1 MKFRHVA
8 AAMLVAATALL
19 ATAAPAA
26 AHAGLKSSNPAEGA
40 SLATAPS
47 KIELTFGEAVKPD
60 TITVTGADGTKWE
73 TGAPTVVDAVVT
85 LPVTPAG
92 PAGKYV
98 IAYKVT
104 SADGDPVAGTVNF
117 TLTAAVAPSTSAA
130 PTTSSSAAAPSS
142 SAPATSATP
151 QPQAQSDSGGGFPA
165 WGWILVVIVVLAVV
179 GGVLVARRRGPSTPN
194 GE

>member
-8 AAMLVAATALL
+8 AAMLVAVTALL
-19 ATAAPAA
+19 ATAAPAS

-73 TGAPTVVDAVVT
+73 TGAPTVTDAVVT
-85 LPVTPAG
+85 VPVTPAG

-104 SADGDPVAGTVNF
+104 SEDGDPVSGTVNF
-117 TLTAAVAPSTSAA
+117 TLTAAVAPSTTAA

-142 SAPATSATP
+142 TAPPTSATP
-151 QPQAQSDSGGGFPA
+151 TPQAQSDSGGGLPA
-165 WGWILVVIVVLAVV
+165 WVWILIAVVVVAVLA
-179 GGVLVARRRGPSTPN
+179 GVILARRRGPSTPS

>member
-8 AAMLVAATALL
+8 ATVLAAATALL
-19 ATAAPAA
+19 ATAVPAS

-47 KIELTFGEAVKPD
+47 KIELTFGEAVKPN
-60 TITVTGADGTKWE
+60 TITVTGADGRKWE

-85 LPVTPAG
+85 VPVTPAG

-104 SADGDPVAGTVNF
+104 SEDGDPVSGTVNF
-117 TLTAAVAPSTSAA
+117 TLTAAVASSTSA
-130 PTTSSSAAAPSS
+130 TSSSAAPTS
-142 SAPATSATP
+142 SAPVTSVTP
-151 QPQAQSDSGGGFPA
+151 QPQAQNDSGSGFPA
-165 WGWILVVIVVLAVV
+165 WGWVLIAIVVLAVI
-179 GGVLVARRRGPSTPN
+179 GGVLVARRRGPSTS
-194 GE
+194 GKE